1 MERSGFDRLNL
12 EDTVIQSLKATHAAG
27 RYLLVNTYV
36 CMDCMTRYK
45 TFSLPDDIADR
56 LEDEDN
62 QSGTVAKALSEHF
75 EEV

>member
-1 MERSGFDRLNL
+1 VERSGFDRLNL
-12 EDTVIQSLKATHAAG
+12 EDTVIQSVKAVVADG

-45 TFSLPDDIADR
+45 TFSLPDDVADR

-62 QSGTVAKALSEHF
+62 QSGTVAKALREHF
-75 EEV
+75 GEP